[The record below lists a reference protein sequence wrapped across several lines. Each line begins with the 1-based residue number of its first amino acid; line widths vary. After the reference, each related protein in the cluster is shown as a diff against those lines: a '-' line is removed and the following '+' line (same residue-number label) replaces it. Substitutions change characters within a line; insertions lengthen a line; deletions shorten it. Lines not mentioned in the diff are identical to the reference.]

1 MLADA
6 RAATALAL
14 ASSAIVL
21 ADARAATALAS
32 ASFAVVLADA
42 RAATALASAS
52 YAVVL
57 TDAQPPAFSASTL
70 LPVVMLVPCQRDKP
84 TPSACS
90 ASLQMHPMPLTVA
103 METPGS
109 GDDAGSE
116 SGTSLRRCLCSL
128 LSDNDKTTPSA
139 LVSTVLSSP
148 RLQR

>member
-1 MLADA
+1 MADGK
-6 RAATALAL
+6 AATALAFAPL
-14 ASSAIVL
+14 
-21 ADARAATALAS
+21 
-32 ASFAVVLADA
+32 AVVLADGG
-42 RAATALASAS
+42 AAAALALASLAAVLTDRGTTAALASAS